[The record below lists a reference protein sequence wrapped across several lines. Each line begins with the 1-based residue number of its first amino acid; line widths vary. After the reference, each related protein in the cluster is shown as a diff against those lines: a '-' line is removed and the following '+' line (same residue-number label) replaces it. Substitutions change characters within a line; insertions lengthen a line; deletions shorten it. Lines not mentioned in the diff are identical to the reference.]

1 MATHPYQG
9 VGDAPPETVDEG
21 NDWWL
26 LTHAPSVHAMMARH
40 GDGAKPIWFTELG
53 WSVHENRPALPLWQR
68 GVTPAEQAAYLTRA
82 FGLVGSRYPYVEK
95 AFWYKDAARPED
107 NDVQS
112 GYGLLKADLAP
123 RPAYSALKA
132 LLLG

>member
-1 MATHPYQG
+1 
-9 VGDAPPETVDEG
+9 
-21 NDWWL
+21 
-26 LTHAPSVHAMMARH
+26 
-40 GDGAKPIWFTELG
+40 
-53 WSVHENRPALPLWQR
+53 
-68 GVTPAEQAAYLTRA
+68 
-82 FGLVGSRYPYVEK
+82 LVGSRYPYVEK